1 MNRTTHLPHIRHTR
15 SSWQSITD
23 FLRNWTLP
31 VAMLTGGLSY
41 WTYSHIP
48 ALASTR
54 PFVIRAVAIV
64 QPLLIFMMLF
74 LTFCKVDLRELR
86 LRKWHLWL
94 LLFQGGTFAIL
105 SILLSLFPGFSAG
118 IIVEGAILCLI
129 CPTAT
134 AAAVVTAKLNGD
146 SAGLTAYTLLINLVV
161 ALLVPAFVPLI
172 HPHAELSFLS
182 SFFLIISKVFPLL
195 ICPLFAAVI
204 VRKYC
209 PKTHVS
215 LIQRKNLAFYLW
227 AVSLALAIAVTVRS
241 IVHSHT
247 PFLYLAGI
255 AAASLTCCIIQFY
268 VGHAIGRHYGCPI
281 GAGQALG
288 QKNTVFAIWMGYT
301 FLTPVSSIAGG
312 FYSIW
317 HNVYNSWQ
325 LYLKRKEKC
334 RNASGSRAVSS

>member
-1 MNRTTHLPHIRHTR
+1 MNRTAYLSRISHSKNSLQRV
-15 SSWQSITD
+15 TD

-31 VAMLTGGLSY
+31 VAMLTGGLGY
-41 WTYSHIP
+41 WAYSHTP

-54 PFVIRAVAIV
+54 PFVIQAVAVV

-94 LLFQGGTFAIL
+94 LLFQGGAFAIL
-105 SILLSLFPGFSAG
+105 SVLLSFFPDFSAG
-118 IIVEGAILCLI
+118 VIVEGAILCLI

-146 SAGLTAYTLLINLVV
+146 SVGLTAYTLLVNLTV
-161 ALLVPAFVPLI
+161 ALLVPVFVPLI
-172 HPHAELSFLS
+172 HPHAELSFLG

-195 ICPLFAAVI
+195 ICPLLAAAI
-204 VRKYC
+204 VRRYF
-209 PKTHVS
+209 PKIHAS
-215 LIQRKNLAFYLW
+215 LSRRKNLAFYLW
-227 AVSLALAIAVTVRS
+227 AVALALAIAVTVRS

-255 AAASLTCCIIQFY
+255 AVVSLICCAVQFY
-268 VGHAIGRHYGCPI
+268 IGHVIGRYYGCPI

-325 LYLKRKEKC
+325 LYLKRKEETLDES
-334 RNASGSRAVSS
+334 ASRTVPS

>member
-1 MNRTTHLPHIRHTR
+1 MNPTAHVPNVRH
-15 SSWQSITD
+15 SQSGFQRVTD

-48 ALASTR
+48 VFASTR
-54 PFVIRAVAIV
+54 PFVTKAVAVV

-74 LTFCKVDLRELR
+74 LTFCKVDFRELR

-94 LLFQGGTFAIL
+94 LLFQGGAFVFL
-105 SILLSLFPGFSAG
+105 SILLGFFPDFSAG
-118 IIVEGAILCLI
+118 VIVEGAILCLI

-146 SAGLTAYTLLINLVV
+146 SAGLTAYTLLINLMV
-161 ALLVPAFVPLI
+161 ALLVPIFVPLI
-172 HPHAELSFLS
+172 HPHAELSFLG

-209 PKTHVS
+209 PKTHV
-215 LIQRKNLAFYLW
+215 LLTQHKNLAFYLW
-227 AVSLALAIAVTVRS
+227 AVALALAIAVTVRS

-247 PFLYLAGI
+247 PFLYLTGI
-255 AAASLTCCIIQFY
+255 AAISLICCIIQFY
-268 VGHAIGRHYGCPI
+268 VGHSIGRHYGCPI

-288 QKNTVFAIWMGYT
+288 QKNTVLAIWMGYT
-301 FLTPVSSIAGG
+301 FFTPVSSIAGG

-334 RNASGSRAVSS
+334 RAVSDSRAVSS